1 MPKFEGRFVWYEL
14 MTTDTEAAQAFY
26 GKVVGWGAQNAP
38 VPGVSYTLF
47 TVAEMPVAGL
57 MQQPEEVR
65 KRGAPP
71 SWLGYVGVANVDTA
85 AAKVARLGGTVHVPP
100 SDIPNVG
107 RFAVVLDP
115 QHVAFALFQ
124 PAGDE
129 PDRPVDPSA
138 PGRVGWHELATNDW
152 PKAFSFYN
160 ELFSWQKGDAVDIG
174 AMGTYQLFTVGGQA
188 MGGMFNKPP
197 AVPAPFWLYYVNVGD
212 IDAAAQRVTAGGGK
226 IINGPMQVPGGSWIL
241 QSLDPQGAM
250 FALVGRKG

>member
-38 VPGVSYTLF
+38 VLGVSYTLF

-241 QSLDPQGAM
+241 QSLDPQDAM

>member
-14 MTTDTEAAQAFY
+14 MTTDTEAAKAFY
-26 GKVVGWGAQNAP
+26 GKVIGWGAQDAQ

-47 TVAEMPVAGL
+47 TVEGMPVAGL
-57 MQQPEEVR
+57 MEQPEEVR

-71 SWLGYVGVANVDTA
+71 SWLGYVGVTNVDAA

-107 RFAVVLDP
+107 RFAIVLDP
-115 QHVAFALFQ
+115 QQVAFALFQ
-124 PAGDE
+124 PPSDE
-129 PDRPVDPSA
+129 PDRPVDPGA

-152 PKAFSFYN
+152 PKAFSFYS

-174 AMGTYQLFTVGGQA
+174 AMGTYQLFTIGGQP

-197 AVPAPFWLYYVNVGD
+197 VVPAPFWLYYVNVGD
-212 IDAAAQRVTAGGGK
+212 IDAAAQRVTASGGK

-241 QSLDPQGAM
+241 QGMDPPGAM

>member
-14 MTTDTEAAQAFY
+14 MTTDTEAAKAFY
-26 GKVVGWGAQNAP
+26 GRVAGWGAEAAP

-47 TVAEMPVAGL
+47 TVEGTPVAGL
-57 MQQPEEVR
+57 MLQPEEVR

-71 SWLGYVGVANVDTA
+71 SWLGYVGVTNVDAA

-115 QHVAFALFQ
+115 QQAAFALFQ
-124 PAGDE
+124 PPSDE
-129 PDRPVDPSA
+129 PDRPVDPGA
-138 PGRVGWHELATNDW
+138 PGRVGWHELATSDW
-152 PKAFSFYN
+152 PKAFSFYS
-160 ELFSWQKGDAVDIG
+160 ELFAWQKGDAVDIG
-174 AMGTYQLFTVGGQA
+174 AMGTYQLFTIGGQP

-241 QSLDPQGAM
+241 QGMDPQGAM
-250 FALVGRKG
+250 FALVGSKG